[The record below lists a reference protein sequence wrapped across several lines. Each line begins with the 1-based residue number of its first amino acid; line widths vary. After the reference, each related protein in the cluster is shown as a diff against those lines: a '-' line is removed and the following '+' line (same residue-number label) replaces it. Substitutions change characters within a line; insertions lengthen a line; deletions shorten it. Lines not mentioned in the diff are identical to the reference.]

1 MKDLSPPKVEEIFDL
16 QSFREINNEEISNV
30 AKMLK
35 KRGKELWVQASLAD
49 ETRLEQ
55 VGDNVSF
62 IVNQNINFSQNCIGS
77 CRFCSY
83 RIDSEKNDVET
94 NRMSLDELGV
104 EVDKAIARGCTE
116 VCIQGGLDP
125 DLSFDFYIDIL
136 KTVRGKAPNFHIHAF
151 SPSEIAFMSQLSGE
165 SVEDIFKE
173 LIRNGLD
180 SFPGTSAEILVDN
193 VRRIICPDK
202 ISTSQWVNI
211 VLTGHLVGLKSTST
225 IMYGHIESL
234 IDEAEHLVLLKKLQ
248 SMSKGFTE
256 FIPLPFMHSNTILY
270 RYLGARPGSSGM
282 HDLALFSAARLYLG
296 EEIPNIQ
303 ASWVKLGP
311 KFAQVSLN
319 SGVNDLGGTLFTE
332 MITKSAGGT
341 FGEEKT
347 VEEFVDLIRDANRTP
362 VQRDTLYQVLKT
374 H

>member
-1 MKDLSPPKVEEIFDL
+1 MKDLSTPKVEEIFDL
-16 QSFREINNEEISNV
+16 QSFREINSEEISSV

-35 KRGKELWVQASLAD
+35 KRGKELWVQTALAD
-49 ETRLEQ
+49 EARTEQ

-62 IVNQNINFSQNCIGS
+62 IVNQNINFSQNCIGT

-83 RIDSEKNDVET
+83 RKDAEKTDSET
-94 NRMSLDELGV
+94 NKMSLDELGV
-104 EVDKAIARGCTE
+104 EVEKALARGSTE

-125 DLSFDFYIDIL
+125 SLSFDFYIDIL
-136 KTVRGKAPNFHIHAF
+136 KKVRSKASNIHIHAF
-151 SPSEIAFMSQLSGE
+151 SPSEIAYMSQLSGE

-173 LIRNGLD
+173 LIKNGLN
-180 SFPGTSAEILVDN
+180 SFPGTSAEILVDD

-211 VLTGHLVGLKSTST
+211 VLTGHMVGLKSTST
-225 IMYGHIESL
+225 MMYGHIESV

-248 SMSKGFTE
+248 TMSKGFTE
-256 FIPLPFMHSNTILY
+256 FIPLPFIHSNTVLY
-270 RYLGARPGSSGM
+270 KYMGARPGSTGM

-296 EEIPNIQ
+296 EDIQNIQ

-311 KFAQVSLN
+311 KFAQISLN

-332 MITKSAGGT
+332 KITKSAGGT
-341 FGEEKT
+341 YGEEKT
-347 VEEFVDLIRDANRTP
+347 LEEFVDLIRDANRIP
-362 VQRDTLYQVLKT
+362 VQRDTLYNVLRT